1 MPRRPHLFA
10 LLLVAALAIVTTG
23 APAWAHGPMGL
34 GAEEMFDAGP
44 AAASGGVVSTLPGL
58 LLSTAPE
65 APGVPW
71 TVLGVALASAAL
83 IWWRPRRVAMLAL
96 VLLLVFFA
104 FEDGLHSVHHG
115 FDRNAAASCA
125 VAAVAT
131 QLSAT
136 TIDGVPTCDVIA
148 PVGATIVPAGDL
160 AVAVRLIGPDQGR
173 APPAVT
179 L

>member
-1 MPRRPHLFA
+1 MPRRPHLLA
-10 LLLVAALAIVTTG
+10 LLLVAALAVLAAG
-23 APAWAHGPMGL
+23 APAWAHGPMAL

-44 AAASGGVVSTLPGL
+44 APASGGVAASLPGL
-58 LLSTAPE
+58 LLSAALE
-65 APGVPW
+65 EPGVPW

-83 IWWRPRRVAMLAL
+83 VWWRPRRVAMLAL
-96 VLLLVFFA
+96 VLLLLFFA

-136 TIDGVPTCDVIA
+136 AVDGVPTCDVIL
-148 PVGATIVPAGDL
+148 PVVATIAPSGDL
-160 AVAVRLIGPDQGR
+160 AVALRLIGPEQGR